1 MIVREISDELTLRA
15 EEVGTS
21 KAMVNVDHIEKERWV
36 TLWLITTGMLSVRG
50 CTKAS
55 KEKTGRVKRCVQRNE
70 QGCGSDRSPES
81 KSPLENEGSQGCR
94 RRILR
99 SHA

>member
-1 MIVREISDELTLRA
+1 MIVRENLDELTLRA
-15 EEVGTS
+15 EEVETS
-21 KAMVNVDHIEKERWV
+21 KALVNVDHIDKERWV
-36 TLWLITTGMLSVRG
+36 TLWLITTVMLSVMG

-55 KEKTGRVKRCVQRNE
+55 KEKTVQRNE
-70 QGCGSDRSPES
+70 QGCGSEEVTGAPES
-81 KSPLENEGSQGCR
+81 KNPLENEGSQGCR